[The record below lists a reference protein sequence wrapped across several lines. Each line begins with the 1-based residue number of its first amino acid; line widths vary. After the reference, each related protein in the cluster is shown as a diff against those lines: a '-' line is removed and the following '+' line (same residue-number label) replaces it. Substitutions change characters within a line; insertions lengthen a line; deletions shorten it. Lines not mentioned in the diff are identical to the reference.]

1 MSIGYPLF
9 LLLLA
14 AVPALALV
22 YRWHS
27 KRDEKARAA
36 FADAGMSAR
45 LGLGN
50 KSWKKKIAPALIMI
64 AAAFAAIAIARPLGP
79 PSGDDEKTAA
89 MDVIVAVDI
98 SDSMGVADV
107 KPNRLTEAK
116 EFIKKLALAAPNNRY
131 GLVLFSGDAIITCP
145 PTLDHDAFLTF
156 VDDADFPRANLP
168 GTAIGEA
175 ILTAATRFKKDE
187 LPRVVLVVTD
197 GENTYG
203 ADPVKASE
211 TAKQAG
217 LKVYAAGV
225 GTSEGGRIPGSYDF
239 YGNIQ
244 YKKDKQG
251 NIVVSKLDEDALNK
265 ITAAGGGRYFTALD
279 GSSVRTLAKE
289 LTSKSKKTIK
299 DPFQGAKEY
308 GPWFA
313 LVAAALVAMAI
324 IL

>member
-1 MSIGYPLF
+1 LF
-9 LLLLA
+9 LLLLVV
-14 AVPALALV
+14 VPALALL
-22 YRWHS
+22 YRWLK

-50 KSWKKKIAPALIMI
+50 KNWKKKIAPVLIM
-64 AAAFAAIAIARPLGP
+64 AAATFAAVAIARPLGP

-89 MDVIVAVDI
+89 LDVIVALDI

-107 KPNRLTEAK
+107 KSNRLTSAK
-116 EFIKKLALAAPNNRY
+116 EFVKKLVLAAPNNRY
-131 GLVLFSGDAIITCP
+131 GLVLFSGDAVITCP
-145 PTLDHDAFLTF
+145 ATPDHDAFLTF
-156 VDDADFPRANLP
+156 VDDADFQRANLP

-203 ADPVKASE
+203 AEPVKAAE

-225 GTSEGGRIPGSYDF
+225 GTIDGGRIPGSYDF
-239 YGNIQ
+239 YGNVQ
-244 YKKDKQG
+244 YKKDKEG
-251 NIVVSKLDEDALNK
+251 NIVVSKLDEDALTK
-265 ITAAGGGRYFTALD
+265 ITDAGGGRYFAESES
-279 GSSVRTLAKE
+279 SSVRALAGE
-289 LTSKSKKTIK
+289 LMSKSKKVIK

-308 GPWFA
+308 GSWFVFVA
-313 LVAAALVAMAI
+313 AVLVAIAVI
-324 IL
+324 I

>member
-1 MSIGYPLF
+1 MSLGYPLF

-14 AVPALALV
+14 AVPVLALV
-22 YRWHS
+22 YRWLA

-50 KSWKKKIAPALIMI
+50 KSWKKKVAPVLIM
-64 AAAFAAIAIARPLGP
+64 AAAALASVAIARPLGP
-79 PSGDDEKTAA
+79 PSGEDEKTAA
-89 MDVIVAVDI
+89 MDVIVALDI

-107 KPNRLTEAK
+107 KGNRLTEAK
-116 EFIKKLALAAPNNRY
+116 EFVKKLVLAAPNNRY

-156 VDDADFPRANLP
+156 VDDADFQRANLP

-187 LPRVVLVVTD
+187 LSRVVLVVTD

-203 ADPVKASE
+203 AEPVKAAE

-217 LKVYAAGV
+217 LKVYAVGV
-225 GTSEGGRIPGSYDF
+225 GTPEGGRIPGNYDF
-239 YGNIQ
+239 YGNLQ

-251 NIVVSKLDEDALNK
+251 NIVVSKLDEDTLNK
-265 ITAAGGGRYFTALD
+265 IAEAGGGKYFAASDGTSVKALA
-279 GSSVRTLAKE
+279 GE
-289 LTSKSKKTIK
+289 LTSKSKKVIK

-313 LVAAALVAMAI
+313 LAAAALVAI
-324 IL
+324 SVVL